1 MPMNSN
7 EILVEVAY
15 ALAHEQLIVPVK
27 AAPGITAEQAINLS
41 GIVKKIPGDRFEPK

>member
-1 MPMNSN
+1 MNSN

-27 AAPGITAEQAINLS
+27 ATHGITADQAINQS
-41 GIVKKIPGDRFEPK
+41 GIVQK